1 MKLIIQ
7 IPCYNEETT
16 LPEVIR
22 DLPRAF
28 KGIDTIEYLVIDD
41 GSSDQTIAVAKEL
54 GVHHILEMGSN
65 RGLAKAFSAGVD
77 YALSKGA
84 DIVVNTDGD
93 NQYQGADIEKLV
105 QPILKNRSDIV
116 VGARPI
122 KQHTEFSIVKK
133 FFQLLGSWMLRQVS
147 KTKVKDAPSGF
158 RAFSKEACLRMFI
171 YSKFSYT
178 MENLIQAGNSNMR
191 VVSVDIRVNS
201 KTRQSRLFG
210 NMFEHMYKSGSTML
224 LMYVLYRPGRF
235 FFWIGSI
242 VNMIALLLGLRFLYL
257 VFFADHTSSDR
268 TYIPS
273 LILLAI
279 LAFLGIL
286 SYMMGIIG
294 ELLKATRR
302 QNEEIIVLQRR
313 NNLQNEVT
321 QRSRLEI

>member
-7 IPCYNEETT
+7 IPCYNEEQT
-16 LPEVIR
+16 LADVIH
-22 DLPRAF
+22 DLP
-28 KGIDTIEYLVIDD
+28 KKIVGVDTIEYLVIDD
-41 GSSDQTIAVAKEL
+41 GSSDNTIEVAKSL
-54 GVHHILEMGSN
+54 GVHHILELGSN
-65 RGLAKAFSAGVD
+65 RGLAKAFSAGID
-77 YALSKGA
+77 YAISHGA

-93 NQYQGADIEKLV
+93 NQYKGEDIKDLV
-105 QPILKNRSDIV
+105 LPIIKNHADIV

-122 KQHTEFSIVKK
+122 REHMEFSIFKK

-147 KTKVKDAPSGF
+147 KTDVKDAPSGF

-191 VVSVDIRVNS
+191 VISVDIRVNP
-201 KTRQSRLFG
+201 KTRESRLFG
-210 NMFEHMYKSGSTML
+210 NMFEHIYKSGSTML

-235 FFWIGSI
+235 FFWIGTFI
-242 VNMIALLLGLRFLYL
+242 NFIAFILGMRFLYF
-257 VFFADHTSSDR
+257 VFILEDTSSR

-279 LAFLGIL
+279 LAFWGIV

-302 QNEEIIVLQRR
+302 QNEEIIYLNRTL
-313 NNLQNEVT
+313 NKK
-321 QRSRLEI
+321 

>member
-22 DLPRAF
+22 DLPREI
-28 KGIDTIEYLVIDD
+28 KGI
-41 GSSDQTIAVAKEL
+41 GSSDNTIAIAKEL
-54 GVHHILEMGSN
+54 GVHHILELGSN
-65 RGLAKAFSAGVD
+65 RGLAKAFSAGID

-105 QPILKNRSDIV
+105 QPILRNRSDIV

-122 KQHTEFSIVKK
+122 VQHTEFSIIKK
-133 FFQLLGSWMLRQVS
+133 FFQLLGSWMLRQAS
-147 KTKVKDAPSGF
+147 KTNVKDAPSGF

-191 VVSVDIRVNS
+191 VVSVDIRVNK
-201 KTRQSRLFG
+201 KTRESRLFG

-242 VNMIALLLGLRFLYL
+242 VNSIALLLGLRFLYL

-313 NNLQNEVT
+313 NNLQNQNYQPFKV
-321 QRSRLEI
+321 